1 MLALALIRQ
10 RDNPNDRDSL
20 LARQTEYGDIMSAFD
35 FRTVPHIHVGAG
47 SAARLATVAAP
58 LIGDRRRIFLV
69 TDPGVR
75 DAGLTDSAVAALE
88 EAGLTVAIFDQVVA
102 DPPEAVV
109 LAAEDAARAFG
120 AEVVIGF
127 GGGSSMDAAKLV
139 AMLLGSSQSLA
150 QMYGVNNATGPRLPL
165 ILVPTTAGTGSEV
178 TPISVVTVGESSK
191 MGVNSPALYGDLALL
206 DAELTYGLPRGT
218 TAATGIDAM
227 VHAIEAYTTRLQKNP
242 VSDALALAG
251 LKKLHG
257 AIERACED
265 GRDTEA
271 REDMLLGALLAG
283 QAFANAPVG
292 AVHALA
298 YPLGGVFHVPHGLSN
313 SLMLPPVLRF
323 NAPAA
328 EPLYAELAGHIGL
341 HASTLGLVEEME
353 RIAAAVG
360 IATRLS
366 QVGVSHNDLPRLA
379 EEAMLV
385 TRLLVNNPR
394 EMTLDDAQ
402 ACYEA
407 VL

>member
-1 MLALALIRQ
+1 
-10 RDNPNDRDSL
+10 
-20 LARQTEYGDIMSAFD
+20 MSSFD
-35 FRTVPHIHVGAG
+35 FRTVPHVHVGAG
-47 SAARLATVAAP
+47 SAARLARIAAP
-58 LIGDRRRIFLV
+58 LIGGRKRIFLV

-75 DAGLTDSAVAALE
+75 RFGLIDGAVAALE
-88 EAGLTVAIFDQVVA
+88 EAGLSVAIFDEVVA
-102 DPPEAVV
+102 DPPESVV
-109 LAAEDAARAFG
+109 MAATQAARDFG
-120 AEVVIGF
+120 AELVIGF

-139 AMLLGSSQSLA
+139 AMLLGSDQTLA

-178 TPISVVTVGESSK
+178 TPISVITVGESSK
-191 MGVNSPALYGDLALL
+191 MGVNSPALYGDLAVL
-206 DAELTYGLPRGT
+206 DAALTYGLPRGT

-227 VHAIEAYTTRLQKNP
+227 VHAIEAYTSKNQKNP

-257 AIERACED
+257 AIERACTD
-265 GRDTEA
+265 GKDTEA

-283 QAFANAPVG
+283 QAFANAPVA

-313 SLMLPPVLRF
+313 SLMLPPVLRY

-341 HASTLGLVEEME
+341 AGSTEALVGEME
-353 RIAAAVG
+353 RIANAVG
-360 IATRLS
+360 IETRLS

-394 EMTLDDAQ
+394 EMTLEAAH

>member
-1 MLALALIRQ
+1 
-10 RDNPNDRDSL
+10 
-20 LARQTEYGDIMSAFD
+20 MSAFD

-47 SAARLATVAAP
+47 SAARLAVIAAP
-58 LIGDRRRIFLV
+58 LIGERRRVFLV
-69 TDPGVR
+69 TDRGVR
-75 DAGLTDSAVAALE
+75 SVGLIDAAVAALE
-88 EAGLTVAIFDQVVA
+88 AAGLSVAIFDRVVA
-102 DPPEAVV
+102 DPPEAIV
-109 LAAEDAARAFG
+109 LEAEDEARAFG

-139 AMLLGSSQSLA
+139 AMLLGSKQSLA

-165 ILVPTTAGTGSEV
+165 ILIPTTAGTGSEV
-178 TPISVVTVGESSK
+178 TPISVITVGESSK
-191 MGVNSPALYGDLALL
+191 IGVNAPALYGDLAVL

-227 VHAIEAYTTRLQKNP
+227 VHAIEAYTTKLQKNP

-257 AIERACED
+257 AIERACTD
-265 GRDTEA
+265 GRDTDA

-323 NAPAA
+323 NAPVA
-328 EPLYAELAGHIGL
+328 EPLYAELASHLGL
-341 HASTLGLVEEME
+341 HASTQGLVEDME
-353 RIAAAVG
+353 RIAASVG
-360 IATRLS
+360 IETRLS

-394 EMTLDDAQ
+394 EMTQDAAL

>member
-1 MLALALIRQ
+1 MTIGPRGRIQ
-10 RDNPNDRDSL
+10 SGVPMPS
-20 LARQTEYGDIMSAFD
+20 FD
-35 FRTVPHIHVGAG
+35 FRTVPHVHVGAG
-47 SAARLATVAAP
+47 SVARLAQLAAP

-75 DAGLTDSAVAALE
+75 AVGLTDAAVAALE
-88 EAGLTVAIFDQVVA
+88 AAGLSVSVFDQVVA

-109 LAAEDAARAFG
+109 LAAADAARNFG

-127 GGGSSMDAAKLV
+127 GGGSSMDCSKLV
-139 AMLLGSSQSLA
+139 AMLCGSSQSLA
-150 QMYGVNNATGPRLPL
+150 AMYGVNKATGPRLPL
-165 ILVPTTAGTGSEV
+165 ILIPTTAGTGSEV

-191 MGVNSPALYGDLALL
+191 MGVSSPALYGDLAVL
-206 DAELTYGLPRGT
+206 DAELTYGLPRAT
-218 TAATGIDAM
+218 AAATGIDAM

-257 AIERACED
+257 AIERACSD

-328 EPLYAELAGHIGL
+328 EPLYAELARHLGL
-341 HASTLGLVEEME
+341 HASTQGLVEEME
-353 RIAAAVG
+353 RVAASVG
-360 IATRLS
+360 IETRLS
-366 QVGVSHNDLPRLA
+366 QVGVSHDDLPRLA

-394 EMTLDDAQ
+394 DMTLDDAQ

>member
-1 MLALALIRQ
+1 
-10 RDNPNDRDSL
+10 
-20 LARQTEYGDIMSAFD
+20 MSAFD

-47 SAARLATVAAP
+47 SAARLAAVAAP
-58 LIGDRRRIFLV
+58 LIGERRRIFLV

-75 DAGLTDSAVAALE
+75 SAGLIDGAIAALE
-88 EAGLTVAIFDQVVA
+88 AAGLSVAIFDKIVA

-109 LAAEDAARAFG
+109 WAAEDAARGFG

-139 AMLLGSSQSLA
+139 AMLLGSKQTLA

-178 TPISVVTVGESSK
+178 TPISVITVGESSK
-191 MGVNSPALYGDLALL
+191 MGVNSPALYGDLAVL
-206 DAELTYGLPRGT
+206 DAELTYGLPRAT

-227 VHAIEAYTTRLQKNP
+227 VHAIEAFTTRLQKNP

-257 AIERACED
+257 AIERACID

-328 EPLYAELAGHIGL
+328 EPLYAELASHIGL
-341 HASTLGLVEEME
+341 HASTQGLVEEME
-353 RIAAAVG
+353 RIAASVG
-360 IATRLS
+360 IETRLS

-394 EMTLDDAQ
+394 EMTQDAAL